1 MKAQSDG
8 YVNRIL
14 AEEIGTACM
23 QLGGG
28 RENKDSEIDLS
39 VGIMLKK
46 KNGDAVSA
54 GEPLAV
60 LCGNDEKKL
69 HAAANRA
76 AAAFEIGKERKE
88 PDPVIYRRIDA

>member
-1 MKAQSDG
+1 
-8 YVNRIL
+8 
-14 AEEIGTACM
+14 
-23 QLGGG
+23 
-28 RENKDSEIDLS
+28 
-39 VGIMLKK
+39 MLKK